1 MLLDNLTEINSRIT
15 AAASRVNKS
24 PDAIKLVAVSKHVP
38 AERIIEAFDLG
49 QIVFG
54 ENYVQEALEKIPFI
68 QEQSKGKARFHFI
81 GKLQSNKAQKA
92 VELFDVIETVD
103 SIKLGLALEKH
114 CETLD
119 KPLEA
124 LVQVNVGAEE
134 QKSGIQPEKC
144 EKLLSGLA
152 DCKFLSIVG
161 LMTMPPYMSDPEEV
175 RPYFKQLH
183 ELAQRLQAKNLLGQ
197 KKPIE
202 LSMGMSGDF
211 EVAIEEGA
219 TIVRIG
225 TALFGMRS
233 R

>member
-15 AAASRVNKS
+15 AAASRVNRS
-24 PDAIKLVAVSKHVP
+24 PDAVKLVAVSKHVP
-38 AERIIEAFDLG
+38 AETIREAFDLG

-54 ENYVQEALEKIPFI
+54 ENYIQEALGKIPFI
-68 QEQSKGKARFHFI
+68 RAQSQGKARFHFI
-81 GKLQSNKAQKA
+81 GKLQSNKAKKA

-103 SIKLGLALEKH
+103 SIKLGLALERH
-114 CETLD
+114 CETLH

-124 LVQVNVGAEE
+124 LVQVNVGAEK
-134 QKSGIQPEKC
+134 QKSGIQPEEC
-144 EKLLSGLA
+144 DRLLTGLA

-161 LMTMPPYMSDPEEV
+161 LMTMPPYMSDPEDV
-175 RPYFKQLH
+175 RPYFKQLR

-219 TIVRIG
+219 TMVRIG